1 MKTIKLSCVN
11 AFMKLCAIENSFI
24 FCLVI
29 DYYFFFA
36 CLNGSFVNKCSV
48 VTLLC
53 PFFFLFSF
61 FLSLFASFFILC
73 IYVSVTKL
81 IAIRLSR
88 TFYFHKRKKA
98 KILCMSAR
106 VSTHNPSN
114 TVCIFVY
121 FVGRCTRCYC
131 MWTGVWGPK
140 CKLADTTTNRR
151 EL

>member
-1 MKTIKLSCVN
+1 MCECFYEIVCNRKQFYLLFGYRLLFFLCLS
-11 AFMKLCAIENSFI
+11 KRL
-24 FCLVI
+24 FCKQMFGC
-29 DYYFFFA
+29 D
-36 CLNGSFVNKCSV
+36 FVV
-48 VTLLC
+48 
-53 PFFFLFSF
+53 PIFFLFNF

-131 MWTGVWGPK
+131 M
-140 CKLADTTTNRR
+140 
-151 EL
+151 